1 MLMTKMIM
9 ETTLRRRMLKTEETM
24 MKTKKTRM
32 MMTLIYFDKRNI
44 VYLI

>member
-1 MLMTKMIM
+1 MLMTRMIM
-9 ETTLRRRMLKTEETM
+9 KTTLMRRMLRTEETM

-44 VYLI
+44 DYFI

>member
-9 ETTLRRRMLKTEETM
+9 GTTLMRRMLRTEETM

-44 VYLI
+44 DYFI